1 MKIKTSITLSEDLLQ
16 DIDQVIGEPKNR
28 SAFIEMVVR
37 SYLDSRSKKLR
48 DLKDLEIIN
57 KNADRLKRE
66 AEDVL
71 AYQVEL

>member
-1 MKIKTSITLSEDLLQ
+1 MKIKTSITLSEDLIQ
-16 DIDQVIGEPKNR
+16 DIDQFIGETRNR
-28 SAFIEMVVR
+28 SAFIEMAVR
-37 SYLDSRSKKLR
+37 SYLDSRSKSLR

-57 KNADRLKRE
+57 KNAKRLKRE